1 MNVTIQQQLN
11 TSSLRKPNSPL
22 SSPRRVN
29 IHLEEHIQN
38 CNLMNY
44 SGTEPSFKY
53 VLQLEKSDVNSDFAI
68 YSTF

>member
-1 MNVTIQQQLN
+1 
-11 TSSLRKPNSPL
+11 
-22 SSPRRVN
+22 
-29 IHLEEHIQN
+29 
-38 CNLMNY
+38 MNY